1 MSAFGYDTFGLNH
14 QLRNEDEVP
23 AEEAPTEEA
32 PVEEAPT
39 EDAPED
45 TATDGEGEAIDM
57 SALFENDMVKYGA
70 IGLAALLVI
79 NLLR

>member
-14 QLRNEDEVP
+14 QLRNEDEAP
-23 AEEAPTEEA
+23 AEEAPT
-32 PVEEAPT
+32 EEAPT